1 MLCITS
7 RFAAQSVKFPVRL
20 CNTSSTTTL
29 PDRRRHRCVQW
40 NYCCDDDCEY
50 RTLVVFALQADRQL
64 KEGGRGKEASCAFFL
79 VLSFLTPASP
89 LSFTHIHVFLTTSV
103 FLNFSLFFFSLP
115 QSTTR
120 DNRTEPVLRFM
131 LAGLLTGAHRTSLS
145 QQFLL
150 HFLRAVTSKK

>member
-20 CNTSSTTTL
+20 CNTSPTTTL

-64 KEGGRGKEASCAFFL
+64 KEGGGEGSVLCVFSSPFISHPRFPPLFHTHSRLLNNFCFPEFL
-79 VLSFLTPASP
+79 P
-89 LSFTHIHVFLTTSV
+89 LF
-103 FLNFSLFFFSLP
+103 LFF
-115 QSTTR
+115 
-120 DNRTEPVLRFM
+120 
-131 LAGLLTGAHRTSLS
+131 
-145 QQFLL
+145 
-150 HFLRAVTSKK
+150 AVEYYKR